1 MLKVFIALFLSASF
15 LFAAID
21 VNKAS
26 KNQLME
32 IKGIG
37 EKKAELLINY
47 RKNNKIENLDELTTI
62 KGFGPKL
69 VEQIKKASK

>member
-1 MLKVFIALFLSASF
+1 MLKIVMTLLLSASF

-21 VNKAS
+21 INKAT
-26 KNQLME
+26 KDQLME

-37 EKKAELLINY
+37 EKKAELLIDY
-47 RKNNKIENLDELTTI
+47 RKNNKIKNLDELTSI

-69 VEQIKKASK
+69 VEELKKASN